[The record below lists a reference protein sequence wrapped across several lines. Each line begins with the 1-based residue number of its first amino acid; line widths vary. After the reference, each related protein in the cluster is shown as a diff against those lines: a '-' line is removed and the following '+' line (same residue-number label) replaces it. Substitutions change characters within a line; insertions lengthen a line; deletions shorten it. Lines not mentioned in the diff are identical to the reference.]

1 MTISD
6 DATATIKEEP
16 TPKDNDE
23 TKKSEPV
30 SSEKGATQANSE

>member
-16 TPKDNDE
+16 TPKDND
-23 TKKSEPV
+23 TKESEPV
-30 SSEKGATQANSE
+30 TSEKDATQVNSE